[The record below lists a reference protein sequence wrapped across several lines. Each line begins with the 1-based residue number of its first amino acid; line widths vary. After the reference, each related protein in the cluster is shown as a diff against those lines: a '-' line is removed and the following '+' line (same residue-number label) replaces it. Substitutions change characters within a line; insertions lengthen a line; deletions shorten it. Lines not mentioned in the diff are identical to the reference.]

1 LNGQSAATG
10 RIGWLVNKA
19 SGSPKSKP
27 DLAGSGAMGNLKCEF
42 RDGGVPRIREHALAS
57 EGSSLLPTPDTERAL
72 LDL

>member
-1 LNGQSAATG
+1 VACKQGEWFTEEQTRFS
-10 RIGWLVNKA
+10 
-19 SGSPKSKP
+19 
-27 DLAGSGAMGNLKCEF
+27 GSGAMGNLKCEF